1 MNASEHVAPRGKAVV
16 DPETFTSVAAI
27 DVAIV
32 IAIKGISNVA
42 INFLIVITG
51 QPDIL
56 EICKGIQ
63 NKK

>member
-1 MNASEHVAPRGKAVV
+1 LNASANAGPRGKTVV

-51 QPDIL
+51 QPEYI
-56 EICKGIQ
+56 G
-63 NKK
+63 NM